1 MRRQHH
7 GFELKTR
14 SLTYLVG
21 AVQSGD
27 EQAWS
32 ELVRRL
38 TPTLRKTLH
47 RYDVDPVV
55 RDDVAGEVWRLLFE
69 RLGTVRDPER
79 LHGWIAVVTTSQL
92 MSLLRRASR
101 RREVPMGEETI
112 EAINPRTEAPV
123 DRFVED
129 EVRQVLANAVAK
141 LSPREQAVI
150 RCRAWTDEPESLSS
164 MEQRHGI
171 PTGSIGPTL
180 GRGLYKLRRDPQLIR
195 FLASA

>member
-1 MRRQHH
+1 MRPQRG
-7 GFELKTR
+7 GFELETR
-14 SLTYLVG
+14 SLTQLVG
-21 AVQSGD
+21 AIQAGE
-27 EQAWS
+27 EQVWP

-38 TPTLRKTLH
+38 SPTLRKSLQ

-69 RLGTVRDPER
+69 RLDTVREPER
-79 LHGWIAVVTTSQL
+79 LHGWIAVVATSQL

-112 EAINPRTEAPV
+112 DAINPQTEADV

-129 EVRQVLANAVAK
+129 EVRQALAQAVAK

-150 RCRAWTDEPESLSS
+150 RCRAWTDEPEPLGS
-164 MEQRHGI
+164 MEQRYGI

-180 GRGLYKLRRDPQLIR
+180 GRGLRKLRRDPQLIR
-195 FLASA
+195 FLASV